1 MKIEGHAG
9 QTSRYDT
16 TRSIRVLDENRNS
29 TRRRVRGEMRE
40 LKDTG
45 TTLKQWLV
53 RKHGEIKVV
62 RKIGNDNNTSN
73 KKTVTK
79 QKLDQRIKLRRQY
92 HNKQKLMLKG
102 WCSRKGK

>member
-1 MKIEGHAG
+1 M
-9 QTSRYDT
+9 
-16 TRSIRVLDENRNS
+16 
-29 TRRRVRGEMRE
+29 RGEMRE

-62 RKIGNDNNTSN
+62 RKIVNDNNTSN